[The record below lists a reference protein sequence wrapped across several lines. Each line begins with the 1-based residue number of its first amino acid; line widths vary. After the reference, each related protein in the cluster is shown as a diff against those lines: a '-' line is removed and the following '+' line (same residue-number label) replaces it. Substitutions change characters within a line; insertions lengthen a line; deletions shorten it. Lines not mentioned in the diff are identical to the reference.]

1 MDYPGGPKKDTR
13 ILILKRQEGQREG
26 RKGNRTVKTKV
37 RVTQVHP
44 SIAGSS
50 SHWKS
55 RGSVPAPTPPH
66 PPHRAFQP
74 QNSAITD
81 LCSHTELVASVL
93 QQPRGTRVPP
103 RGPLSRR
110 FPDAALS
117 RLRTLCQAHR
127 VLSVCSLSV
136 PPDGDHHE
144 GRKLVLFT
152 AVSPVTKHLCDA
164 EQTFIKVRGWWW

>member
-1 MDYPGGPKKDTR
+1 MDYPGDPKKDTR
-13 ILILKRQEGQREG
+13 ILILKRQEGRREG

-55 RGSVPAPTPPH
+55 RGSVPTPHIALPSPRTPRSRTCARTPSWWPCVTAAAGNPGATSRAP
-66 PPHRAFQP
+66 
-74 QNSAITD
+74 
-81 LCSHTELVASVL
+81 
-93 QQPRGTRVPP
+93 
-103 RGPLSRR
+103 SRH

-117 RLRTLCQAHR
+117 GLRTLCQAHR
-127 VLSVCSLSV
+127 VLSGCSLSV